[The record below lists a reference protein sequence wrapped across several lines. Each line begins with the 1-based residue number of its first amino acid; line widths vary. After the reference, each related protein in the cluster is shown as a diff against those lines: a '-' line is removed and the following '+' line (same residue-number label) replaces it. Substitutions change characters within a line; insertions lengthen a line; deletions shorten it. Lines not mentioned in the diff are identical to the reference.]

1 MASADEIAGVAA
13 EIEGWLSEPQGRAL
27 YAAAAAC
34 SGRGAIVEIGSWKG
48 RSTVWLAHGAA
59 NAGQRI
65 HAIDPHTGSREDP
78 HERTLDAF
86 LANLE
91 RAGAASLVDPLVM
104 TSADAERSL
113 HGPVELLFVDG
124 DHSPAGARSDA
135 DLWLPRIA
143 EGGTVMFHDVATSGY
158 SGPRRIFQQRI
169 CRSREFH
176 RIRRV
181 GSMAIAERTGSR
193 SVLESVRA
201 RLFDTRLYFYD
212 VEGAIKRTL
221 RRVRRFRLHTA
232 SSSAT

>member
-1 MASADEIAGVAA
+1 MTSADQVAAIAGQ
-13 EIEGWLSEPQGRAL
+13 IEGWLSEPQGRAL

-59 NAGQRI
+59 VAGQKVL
-65 HAIDPHTGSREDP
+65 AIDPHVGSREDP

-91 RAGAASLVDPLVM
+91 RAGAAASVEPLVM
-104 TSADAERSL
+104 TSAEAVRRID
-113 HGPVELLFVDG
+113 GPVELLFVDG
-124 DHSPAGARSDA
+124 DHSPEGARSDA
-135 DLWLPRIA
+135 DRWLPRVM

-158 SGPRRIFQQRI
+158 SGPRRVFQQRI
-169 CRSREFH
+169 CRSRQFH

-181 GSMAIAERTGSR
+181 GSMAIAERTRSR
-193 SVLESVRA
+193 SLLQSAGA
-201 RLFDTRLYFYD
+201 RRFDARLYFYD
-212 VEGAIKRTL
+212 VEGAVKRIL

-232 SSSAT
+232 SPSAT